1 MRTTHRPVRSV
12 AAVAVAAS
20 LMLGAAACGSDS
32 DGAASASADKV
43 ESTTTMEMGTDSGS
57 TDVASNSPASGLR
70 STLTAGLTE
79 HVYLAGI
86 AVYSAVNV
94 PDDFDAAAATLDEN
108 SVALSE
114 AITSV
119 YGEDAGDAFLELWRA
134 HIGMFV
140 DYTNAKAAGDD
151 KAAQAA
157 QDELADYGVEFGD
170 FIEGANPN
178 LPSEAIQASL
188 QEHVKTL
195 SAAIDATVA
204 GDADAFSDLRVAAG
218 HMSMTAEALAGGISQ
233 QMPEK
238 FGN

>member
-1 MRTTHRPVRSV
+1 MRTTKSPIRSV
-12 AAVAVAAS
+12 AAVAVTAS

-32 DGAASASADKV
+32 DASASADKV
-43 ESTTTMEMGTDSGS
+43 ESATTMEMGSESGS
-57 TDVASNSPASGLR
+57 AGVASDTPASELR
-70 STLTAGLTE
+70 STLSAGLTE

-86 AVYSAVNV
+86 AVYAAVNA

-119 YGEDAGDAFLELWRA
+119 YGDDAGAGFLELWRA

-151 KAAQAA
+151 AAAKAAQ
-157 QDELADYGVEFGD
+157 DDLADYGVEFGD
-170 FIEGANPN
+170 FIEGANPE

-195 SAAIDATVA
+195 SAAIDAVVA

-218 HMSMTAEALAGGISQ
+218 HMSMTAQALAGGIST
-233 QMPEK
+233 QMPDK